1 MKDTEIQYSLETLC
15 ALTSI
20 PQRTIRFYIQKGL
33 VPRPEGA
40 KKGSYY
46 TERHLEVLL
55 AIKRWQQAGLS
66 LARIEEL
73 LAEQADPETLG
84 VPPRARKSAGS
95 VQVWSH
101 IHIADGVELQLEPHQ
116 AGLSPEQIR
125 ELCQHVVSAYRHVT
139 KEPQSN

>member
-1 MKDTEIQYSLETLC
+1 MKDTEIQYSLETIC

-20 PQRTIRFYIQKGL
+20 PRRTIRFYIQKGL

-84 VPPRARKSAGS
+84 VLPPRARKSAGS
-95 VQVWSH
+95 VGVWSH
-101 IHIADGVELQLEPHQ
+101 IHIADGVELQVQPHQ

-125 ELCQHVVSAYRHVT
+125 KLFQHVVSAYRQVSRL
-139 KEPQSN
+139 K